1 MKSASIS
8 QTRNSFD
15 RAIRVLCPI
24 IEDQIAANA
33 CSHCNE
39 YSLRRELVSCIL
51 GSQVTHKMAT
61 AALDGIEQAGLL
73 DDCWWETKENMFE
86 SQVFDVL
93 SGRTLQHNI
102 NVRYRFPKARANQ
115 ISRARNSLAERSLSE
130 RLFKSFDAKKM
141 RQSLVTEI
149 SGVGPKQASMFLRN
163 TGKSYDLAILDT
175 HVLRF
180 MDMQNLLS
188 INQRNISTV
197 TAYERTERVFVDY
210 ADRLGYPVGYLDW
223 AIWATMRAA
232 RELGI

>member
-1 MKSASIS
+1 
-8 QTRNSFD
+8 
-15 RAIRVLCPI
+15 
-24 IEDQIAANA
+24 
-33 CSHCNE
+33 
-39 YSLRRELVSCIL
+39 
-51 GSQVTHKMAT
+51 
-61 AALDGIEQAGLL
+61 
-73 DDCWWETKENMFE
+73 
-86 SQVFDVL
+86 
-93 SGRTLQHNI
+93 
-102 NVRYRFPKARANQ
+102 
-115 ISRARNSLAERSLSE
+115 
-130 RLFKSFDAKKM
+130 M

-232 RELGI
+232 KELGI

>member
-8 QTRNSFD
+8 QTRKSFD
-15 RAIRVLCPI
+15 RTIRVLCPI
-24 IEDQIAANA
+24 IEDQITANA
-33 CSHCNE
+33 RSHCNE
-39 YSLRRELVSCIL
+39 YTLRRELVSCIL

-93 SGRTLQHNI
+93 SGRTFQRNI

-197 TAYERTERVFVDY
+197 TAYERTERIFVDY

-232 RELGI
+232 KELGI